1 MFWFFWLWFCHVYG
15 FAYDS
20 DLWFSLGRNPFTTQ
34 LTTLTATPLLVK
46 TSVYYHIHCMC
57 LNLNPFVWHSILHVN
72 RFAPILHVECWMARN
87 CQVNLKF
94 INKEIL
100 ANKLLC
106 RLIDLY
112 TQQTT
117 HDVSNAL
124 LSNFLLILLPAT
136 CFSRN
141 VRLYINEKTL
151 RLAQR
156 HVSQTKSSFEYFLV
170 GSISVDS
177 GK

>member
-1 MFWFFWLWFCHVYG
+1 
-15 FAYDS
+15 
-20 DLWFSLGRNPFTTQ
+20 
-34 LTTLTATPLLVK
+34 
-46 TSVYYHIHCMC
+46 
-57 LNLNPFVWHSILHVN
+57 
-72 RFAPILHVECWMARN
+72 MARN

-124 LSNFLLILLPAT
+124 LSNFLLILLLAT

-156 HVSQTKSSFEYFLV
+156 HVSQTKSSFECFLV

-177 GK
+177 GKY